1 MPTGT
6 GSLIL
11 SNDDVEVFNNTY
23 RDNDTSHIILIS
35 YTTAVLFGAEQPNN
49 PDFDPY
55 SEGVFVHDNTF
66 VGGGTNPPSPSFDVL
81 VNLNGGLPL
90 PNIIFDGEFNKAK
103 LVDGM
108 LPTTSGPVFS
118 SPMRRSSTSISG
130 APRRSCPRTWPRSTA
145 RTTHRRRSCSAR
157 DATSRSIQ
165 APLRR
170 MNFSRRC
177 SRRSPATTS

>member
-11 SNDDVEVFNNTY
+11 SNDDVEIFNNTY

-90 PNIIFDGEFNKAK
+90 PNIIFDGEFDKAK

-108 LPTTSGPVFS
+108 LPDDERTCVQQPDATF
-118 SPMRRSSTSISG
+118 INLDLG
-130 APRRSCPRTWPRSTA
+130 AHRRSCPRTWPRSTA
-145 RTTHRRRSCSAR
+145 RTTHCRRSCRRGTPHR
-157 DATSRSIQ
+157 DQ
-165 APLRR
+165 
-170 MNFSRRC
+170 SRRHC
-177 SRRSPATTS
+177 AG